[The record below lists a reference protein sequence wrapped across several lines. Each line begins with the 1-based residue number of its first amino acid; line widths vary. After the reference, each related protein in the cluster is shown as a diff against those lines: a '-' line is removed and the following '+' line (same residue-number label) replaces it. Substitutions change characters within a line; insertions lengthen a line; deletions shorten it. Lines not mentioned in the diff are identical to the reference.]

1 MSELMR
7 FAQDIDA
14 LARRSRAVAAELARF
29 AKRVA
34 TPCSVSARETWQ
46 VEGPFDSFYSLAVV
60 NREFARALRRAGENV
75 ALVSRD
81 GPGEYPANIE
91 FLADNPDLAEMVEH
105 GWTAGTPAVALR
117 FQYPPH
123 VRDMRG
129 GLCVLANYAWE
140 ESGFPAPWVREFNNS
155 LDLITVLSEY
165 VAKLLRDNGV
175 RVPICVTGA
184 GVEQIMSGSDTAV
197 VPARR
202 LESSPFRFL
211 HVSSGFPRKGV
222 DVLLAAW
229 AAAFKRPDDVELI
242 IKTFPNIHNDVERL
256 LTDFASRYPN
266 AAPISLINHDIDTTA
281 MRALYFGADAV
292 VNPTRGEGFGLPMA
306 EAQALGVPVITTGF
320 GGHTDFCTNETAW
333 LCDYRF
339 APARTHLDVADS
351 VWVEPDV
358 ASFANAM
365 REVRDDPHERARR
378 ASAGLA
384 LIRSRFTWD
393 EVARRTREAVAAIRL
408 ASPHRDR
415 LPVIG
420 VVSPWHRDCAPTNE
434 TCMLLSA
441 IDPSRWRIFA
451 DGAIDLAD
459 ESFVVRCWS
468 SRDGDPPRALFEAI
482 RSADVDALLLRADCC
497 SPSLVARLPK
507 ELAAAGIPTFI
518 MLPDLA
524 APGHEV
530 DARTIRPALLAARRV
545 LVRTVN
551 DMNRLKELGV
561 VDNVALLP
569 RCAPAAP
576 VSDWLALSERVDGL
590 IRGEL
595 NAVRPRAGAGA

>member
-7 FAQDIDA
+7 FAQDADA
-14 LARRSRAVAAELARF
+14 LTRRARIVGAELARLE
-29 AKRVA
+29 KRVA
-34 TPCSVSARETWQ
+34 ATHPGSARETWQ
-46 VEGPFDSFYSLAVV
+46 GEGPFDSFYSLAVV

-91 FLADNPDLAEMVEH
+91 FLADNPEPAEMVEH
-105 GWTAGTPAVALR
+105 GWIAGTPAVAFR

-129 GLCVLANYAWE
+129 GLRVLSNYAWE

-175 RVPICVTGA
+175 HVPICVTGA
-184 GVEQIMSGSDTAV
+184 GVEQIVSGSDAAV
-197 VPARR
+197 APARR
-202 LESSPFRFL
+202 LARTPFRFL

-229 AAAFKRPDDVELI
+229 AAAFERPDDVELI

-256 LTDFASRYPN
+256 LADFTSRYPN

-281 MRALYFGADAV
+281 MRALYLGADAV

-306 EAQALGVPVITTGF
+306 EAMALGVPVIATGF

-333 LCDYRF
+333 LCDYHF
-339 APARTHLDVADS
+339 APARSHLDVADS
-351 VWVEPDV
+351 LWVEPDV

-365 REVRDDPHERARR
+365 REARGDPHGRARR
-378 ASAGLA
+378 ASAGLS

-408 ASPHRDR
+408 ASPDRGR

-420 VVSPWHRDCAPTNE
+420 VVSPWHRDSAPTNE
-434 TCMLLSA
+434 TRMLLSA

-451 DGAIDLAD
+451 DGAIDPAD

-468 SRDGDPPRALFEAI
+468 ARDGDPPRALLAAI
-482 RSADVDALLLRADCC
+482 LSAEVDAVLLRADCC
-497 SPSLVARLPK
+497 PPSLVARLP
-507 ELAAAGIPTFI
+507 EEMA
-518 MLPDLA
+518 
-524 APGHEV
+524 
-530 DARTIRPALLAARRV
+530 
-545 LVRTVN
+545 
-551 DMNRLKELGV
+551 
-561 VDNVALLP
+561 
-569 RCAPAAP
+569 
-576 VSDWLALSERVDGL
+576 
-590 IRGEL
+590 
-595 NAVRPRAGAGA
+595 